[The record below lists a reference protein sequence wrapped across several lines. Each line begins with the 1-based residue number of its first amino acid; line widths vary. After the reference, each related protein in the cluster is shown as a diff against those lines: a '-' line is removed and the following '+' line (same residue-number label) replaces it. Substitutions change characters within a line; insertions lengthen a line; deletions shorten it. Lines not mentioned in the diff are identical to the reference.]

1 MSTPEP
7 VLNIR
12 AVANHIK
19 KLMPRYLELL
29 KEQDSEDY
37 TGAFQVFE
45 EDTGLFELL
54 FSYPYISRHLD
65 YDYLCGIL
73 HLFIVNHDIHDPV
86 KIAELMNDQI
96 IGSKEHFDWIAI
108 YPIHFLITMNSRSAK
123 RKVIEGSH
131 TFGRFTLCG
140 PQESHVDL
148 EGFVRDEYG
157 VDHVDQTAHS
167 HQSEP
172 SDQALKKRA
181 LLSFEVHGS
190 DDARTLAAD
199 TKLRYFCALFEVFAV
214 HFGAKEGLK
223 TAHEPKV
230 HHGFFINKVT
240 GDIDRTPLNKPTQI
254 SFDPAPDLIQ
264 TLKENDLGY
273 FSDLVFHSHDTL
285 FKKLRSALY
294 FFSKGLNGSDDIL
307 NFISYVIAIE
317 AIFSKDKNN
326 PIKITLSEH
335 IAILCYPPEE
345 RFEVFNNIKA
355 IYDERSKI
363 VHSGQFDLS
372 HDMIKQA
379 RDIAAKA
386 IYHCFLLYRELKTQ
400 EPDSKK
406 IEGLF
411 FKKLQHKRLGIV

>member
-1 MSTPEP
+1 MSTPET
-7 VLNIR
+7 VLNIN
-12 AVANHIK
+12 AVAKRIK
-19 KLMPRYLELL
+19 SLMPRYLERL

-45 EDTGLFELL
+45 EDTVLFELL
-54 FSYPYISRHLD
+54 FSYPYISRYLD

-73 HLFIVNHDIHDPV
+73 HFFIVHNEIHDPV
-86 KIAELMNDQI
+86 KAAELMNEQI
-96 IGSKEHFDWIAI
+96 IGSKEHLDWVAV
-108 YPIHFLITMNSRSAK
+108 YPINFVRSLGSRFGK

-131 TFGRFTLCG
+131 IFGRFTLSE
-140 PQESHVDL
+140 PQESHSAL
-148 EGFVRDEYG
+148 ENFIREGYG
-157 VDHVDQTAHS
+157 VDHVDQSAYL

-172 SDQALKKRA
+172 SDQALKKLP
-181 LLSFEVHGS
+181 LLSFKVHGS
-190 DDARTLAAD
+190 DDARALTAS
-199 TKLRYFCALFEVFAV
+199 TKLRYFCSLFEVFAV
-214 HFGAKEGLK
+214 YFDAKEGMK
-223 TAHEPKV
+223 TSHETNV
-230 HHGFFINKVT
+230 HHGFFINKMT
-240 GDIDRTPLNKPTQI
+240 GDIDRTPLTKPTQM
-254 SFDPAPDLIQ
+254 SFDPVPDFIQ
-264 TLKENDLGY
+264 TLKDNDFSY
-273 FSDLVFHSHDTL
+273 FSELVFHSNDTL

-345 RFEVFNNIKA
+345 RFDIFKRIKA

-372 HDMIKQA
+372 QDMIRQA
-379 RDIAAKA
+379 REIAATA
-386 IYHCFLLYRELKTQ
+386 IYHCFLLYRELKA
-400 EPDSKK
+400 EESDNKK

-411 FKKLQHKRLGIV
+411 FQKLQHKRLGII